1 MKISKQKWMN
11 EFKWVLMS
19 THEYFRVKMCVRMN
33 LNEYEWV
40 QMSLISKIEQKLVK
54 LVFKSNEY
62 T

>member
-1 MKISKQKWMN
+1 
-11 EFKWVLMS
+11 
-19 THEYFRVKMCVRMN
+19 MN